1 MTNDDDDDDDDDGDD
16 DMYIPLFPISEV
28 SMLGFCRIRQEMNLE
43 IVPCHCADYTGRLVL
58 P

>member
-1 MTNDDDDDDDDDGDD
+1 MTNDDDDDDDDGDD

-28 SMLGFCRIRQEMNLE
+28 SMLGFCKIRQEMNLE